1 MTTPAHGNAPS
12 VAPHDADGRWA
23 LLSLAW
29 RESRSTRRRL
39 LLYMSSISLG
49 VAALVAIDSFAANI
63 NRSVRAQSRALVGGD
78 VSFSARQGWSKETN
92 ALLDSL
98 ARTGV
103 TFARQMTFASMATA
117 PLRAA
122 PAAGPPAPSPSGHDT
137 TLAASAPGGATRLA
151 QVRGVTESYPLYGEV
166 TTSPAGRW
174 GVLQER
180 PVALVD
186 PSLLIALD
194 VAVGD
199 TLQLGYG
206 RFEIAGSLVNVPG
219 DPGMAAAI
227 GPRIYIADKYIAS
240 TRLLTFGSRAEYEAF
255 ARLAPGTDAGKWLQA
270 IRPRLDSSRV
280 RARTVSQSELSLTES
295 IDQLANFLGIVGI
308 VALLLGGV
316 GVASGVNAWV
326 ARKIDIVAVLR
337 CVGAT
342 SRQVLLIYATQ
353 AALMGLVGATL
364 GAAIGVGIQF
374 LLPGLLSDVL
384 PLDVQVQLE
393 PAAIATGIALGVWI
407 ALAFALRPL
416 VALRRIS
423 PLQAI
428 RRNVNPPRVPGID
441 WALWTV
447 NLVIAA
453 TVVGIS
459 ATRASVPRDVIGF
472 SGGIAAVLVLLL
484 LSAAL
489 LSRVARAAVSARWP
503 YVVRQ
508 GVANLYRPAN
518 QTRSVVLS
526 LGFGAFLVTTL
537 YLVQSN
543 LLAQLRI
550 TEEASRGN
558 LLFFDV
564 QDDQGPGVD
573 SIVRAAGIPVIQRT
587 PIVTMRIAEVN
598 GKSVAQL
605 APPRGGDSVSQ
616 GGQPPQSPARR
627 RGEGGNGQERR
638 PSGWALRREYR
649 STFRDTLFTGEVLAA
664 GKWFGSTPPA
674 AGAPADEVSLE
685 AAIAEELGVSLGDV
699 ITWDVQGVRIAT
711 RVTSVRTVNWARFEP
726 NFYAVFQSRTL
737 EKAPKTFVLLAA
749 SSDQQQGAL
758 VQSAVVRR
766 FPNVASIDLSLVRKT
781 VGEISRRASLAIRFL
796 AIFSL
801 AMGIPVL
808 FSAVAATRS
817 ERVREGVLLK
827 TLGATRAQIGRILIS
842 EYTMLG
848 VLGSLTGLVLSFGG
862 AWAIMRYIFNRPF
875 AAATA
880 QALGISLA
888 MMGMAVAIGMLSGRD
903 VFKETAMTALRET

>member
-1 MTTPAHGNAPS
+1 MTPASRP
-12 VAPHDADGRWA
+12 DADDQKSS
-23 LLSLAW
+23 LISLAW

-49 VAALVAIDSFAANI
+49 VAALVAIDSFAGNI
-63 NRSVRAQSRALVGGD
+63 NRSVREQSRALVGGD
-78 VSFSARQGWSKETN
+78 VSFGARQGWTKESD
-92 ALLDSL
+92 ALFDSL
-98 ARTGV
+98 TRAGV
-103 TFARQMTFASMATA
+103 VMARQTTFASMATA
-117 PLRAA
+117 PLRPAPSLPA
-122 PAAGPPAPSPSGHDT
+122 PAAAAPGTPADS
-137 TLAASAPGGATRLA
+137 SAPVQGPGGLTRLA
-151 QVRGVTESYPLYGEV
+151 QIRAVTEAYPLYGEV
-166 TTSPAGRW
+166 ITDPAGRW
-174 GVLQER
+174 DELQKR

-194 VAVGD
+194 MSVGD
-199 TLQLGYG
+199 TLTLGYG
-206 RFEIAGSLVNVPG
+206 RFEVAGSLVSVPG

-227 GPRIYIADKYIAS
+227 GPRVYIADRFVGNTK
-240 TRLLTFGSRAEYEAF
+240 LLTFGSRADYDAY
-255 ARLAPGTDAGKWLQA
+255 ARLEPGTDAAAFLSS
-270 IRPRLDSSRV
+270 IRTQLDSSRI
-280 RARTVSQSELSLTES
+280 RARTVSESETSLTES

-353 AALMGLVGATL
+353 AALMGFVGATL
-364 GAAIGVGIQF
+364 GAVIGVGIQF
-374 LLPGLLSDVL
+374 LLPGLLQDVL
-384 PLDVQVQLE
+384 PLDVRVQIE
-393 PAAIATGIALGVWI
+393 PTAIAVGIGLGVWI

-428 RRNVNPPRVPGID
+428 RRNVNPPRAKGID
-441 WALWTV
+441 WATWTV
-447 NLVIAA
+447 NLFIALTVI
-453 TVVGIS
+453 GIS
-459 ATRASVPRDVIGF
+459 ATRANAPRDVIGF
-472 SGGIAAVLVLLL
+472 SAGIAGVLVLLL

-489 LSRVARAAVSARWP
+489 LSRLARLAVRPSWP

-508 GVANLYRPAN
+508 GIANLYRPAN

-558 LLFFDV
+558 LIFFDV
-564 QDDQGPGVD
+564 QDDQSLGVD
-573 SIVRAAGIPVIQRT
+573 SIVKAAQLPVLQRT

-598 GKSVAQL
+598 GKSVAEL
-605 APPRGGDSVSQ
+605 APVRRDDTLSQAGAPQERGTPQ
-616 GGQPPQSPARR
+616 GQD
-627 RGEGGNGQERR
+627 RR

-664 GKWFGSTPPA
+664 GKWFGATKPPA
-674 AGAPADEVSLE
+674 GGPADEVSLE
-685 AAIAEELGVSLGDV
+685 VEVAEGLGVTLGDV
-699 ITWDVQGVRIAT
+699 IVWDVQGVRIPT
-711 RVTSVRTVNWARFEP
+711 RVTSLREVNWARFEP

-737 EKAPKTFVLLAA
+737 AQAPVTFVLLAA
-749 SSDQQQGAL
+749 SEDARASAQ

-766 FPNVASIDLSLVRKT
+766 YPNVASIDLSLVRKT

-796 AIFSL
+796 ALFSL

-808 FSAVAATRS
+808 FSAVAATRR

-827 TLGATRAQIGRILIS
+827 TLGATRAQIGRILVS
-842 EYTMLG
+842 EYTVLG
-848 VLGSLTGLVLSFGG
+848 VLGSLTGMLLSFGG
-862 AWAIMRYIFNRPF
+862 AWAIMTYIFDRPF
-875 AAATA
+875 TAATG
-880 QALGISLA
+880 QALGISAA
-888 MMGMAVAIGMLSGRD
+888 MMLMAVAIGMLSGRD
-903 VFKETAMTALRET
+903 VFKETAMSALREG

>member
-1 MTTPAHGNAPS
+1 MTPAPLAGAPES
-12 VAPHDADGRWA
+12 AQEAGGARTLV
-23 LLSLAW
+23 SLAW

-78 VSFSARQGWSKETN
+78 VSFTARQGWTKQTD
-92 ALLDSL
+92 ALFDSL
-98 ARTGV
+98 GKTGV
-103 TFARQMTFASMATA
+103 TLARETSFASMATSKA
-117 PLRAA
+117 K
-122 PAAGPPAPSPSGHDT
+122 GT
-137 TLAASAPGGATRLA
+137 TRLA
-151 QVRGVTESYPLYGEV
+151 QVRGVTQTYPLYGEV
-166 TTSPAGRW
+166 TTDPAGRW
-174 GVLQER
+174 ADLQQR
-180 PVALVD
+180 RVALVD

-199 TLQLGYG
+199 SLQLGFAS
-206 RFEIAGSLVNVPG
+206 FEIVGSLVNVPG

-227 GPRIYIADKYIAS
+227 GPRIYIGDQYVADTK
-240 TRLLTFGSRAEYEAF
+240 LLTFGSRADYEGF
-255 ARLAPGTDAGKWLQA
+255 ARLRPGVNAEDWLKA
-270 IRPRLDSSRV
+270 IRPTLDSARV
-280 RARTVSQSELSLTES
+280 RSRTVSESESSLTES
-295 IDQLANFLGIVGI
+295 IEQLANFLGIVGI

-353 AALMGLVGATL
+353 AALMGLL
-364 GAAIGVGIQF
+364 GASIGAALGVGIQF
-374 LLPGLLSDVL
+374 FLPGLLKGAL

-393 PAAIATGIALGVWI
+393 PVAIATGIGLGVWI

-428 RRNVNPPRVPGID
+428 RRNVNPPKAPGFD
-441 WALWTV
+441 WAVWMV
-447 NLVIAA
+447 NLFIVL

-459 ATRASVPRDVIGF
+459 ATRANAPREVIGF
-472 SGGIAAVLVLLL
+472 SAGIAGVLVLLL
-484 LSAAL
+484 LSAAV
-489 LSRVARAAVSARWP
+489 LSRVARVSVRAGWP

-564 QDDQGPGVD
+564 QDDQGLGVD
-573 SIVRAAGIPVIQRT
+573 SIVRASGIPVIQRT
-587 PIVTMRIAEVN
+587 PIVTMRIALVN
-598 GKSVAQL
+598 GKTVDEL
-605 APPRGGDSVSQ
+605 APRRPADTLSEGQ
-616 GGQPPQSPARR
+616 GGGQRQRNAQRPQ
-627 RGEGGNGQERR
+627 GERR

-649 STFRDTLFTGEVLAA
+649 STFRDTLFTGEVLLA
-664 GKWFGSTPPA
+664 GKWFGATPPPD
-674 AGAPADEVSLE
+674 GKPADEVSLE
-685 AAIAEELGVSLGDV
+685 SDIADELNVALGDV
-699 ITWDVQGVRIAT
+699 VTWDVQGVRIPT
-711 RVTSVRTVNWARFEP
+711 RVTSIREVNWARFEP

-749 SSDQQQGAL
+749 SDDQKAGAR
-758 VQSAVVRR
+758 VQNAVVRR
-766 FPNVASIDLSLVRKT
+766 YPNVASIDLSLVRKT
-781 VGEISRRASLAIRFL
+781 VGVISRRASLAIRFL

-808 FSAVAATRS
+808 FSAVAATRR

-827 TLGATRAQIGRILIS
+827 TLGATRAQIGRILVS
-842 EYTMLG
+842 EYTVLG

-862 AWAIMRYIFNRPF
+862 AWAIMRYVFDRPF
-875 AAATA
+875 TAATG
-880 QALGISLA
+880 QALGISAA
-888 MMGMAVAIGMLSGRD
+888 MMLMAVAIGMLSGRD
-903 VFKETAMTALRET
+903 VFRETAMSALRES

>member
-1 MTTPAHGNAPS
+1 MTTPSRPEAGDQRS
-12 VAPHDADGRWA
+12 SLV
-23 LLSLAW
+23 SLAW

-49 VAALVAIDSFAANI
+49 VAALVAIDSFAGNI
-63 NRSVRAQSRALVGGD
+63 NRSVREQSRALVGGD
-78 VSFSARQGWSKETN
+78 VSFGARQGWTKESD
-92 ALLDSL
+92 ALFDSL
-98 ARTGV
+98 TRAGV
-103 TFARQMTFASMATA
+103 VMARQTTFASMATA
-117 PLRAA
+117 PLRGAA
-122 PAAGPPAPSPSGHDT
+122 SPPSPGAVTPSTEADST
-137 TLAASAPGGATRLA
+137 TPVQGPGGLTRLA
-151 QVRGVTESYPLYGEV
+151 QIRAVTETYPLYGEV
-166 TTSPAGRW
+166 ITDPAGRW
-174 GVLQER
+174 EELQKR

-194 VAVGD
+194 MAVGD
-199 TLQLGYG
+199 TLTLGYG
-206 RFEIAGSLVNVPG
+206 KFEVAASLVSVPG

-227 GPRIYIADKYIAS
+227 GPRVYIADQFVGTTK
-240 TRLLTFGSRAEYEAF
+240 LLTFGSRADYDAF
-255 ARLAPGTDAGKWLQA
+255 ARLQPGTDAAAFLSS
-270 IRPRLDSSRV
+270 IRTQLDSSKI
-280 RARTVSQSELSLTES
+280 RARTVSESETSLTES

-374 LLPGLLSDVL
+374 LLPGLLKDVL
-384 PLDVQVQLE
+384 PLDVRVQIE
-393 PAAIATGIALGVWI
+393 PTAIAVGIGLGVWI

-428 RRNVNPPRVPGID
+428 RRNVNPPRAKGID
-441 WALWTV
+441 WATWTV
-447 NLVIAA
+447 NLFIAL

-459 ATRASVPRDVIGF
+459 ATRANAPRDVIGF
-472 SGGIAAVLVLLL
+472 SVGIAGVLVLLL

-489 LSRVARAAVSARWP
+489 LSRLARIAVRPSWP

-508 GVANLYRPAN
+508 GIANLYRPAN

-558 LLFFDV
+558 LIFFDV
-564 QDDQGPGVD
+564 QDDQSLGVD
-573 SIVRAAGIPVIQRT
+573 SIVKAAQLPVLQRT

-598 GKSVAQL
+598 GKTVAEL
-605 APPRGGDSVSQ
+605 APPRRDDTLSQ
-616 GGQPPQSPARR
+616 GSAPAREAQQ
-627 RGEGGNGQERR
+627 GEDRR

-664 GKWFGSTPPA
+664 GQWFGATDAPA
-674 AGAPADEVSLE
+674 GGPADEVSLE
-685 AAIAEELGVSLGDV
+685 VDVAEGLGVTLGDV
-699 ITWDVQGVRIAT
+699 IVWDVQGVRIPT
-711 RVTSVRTVNWARFEP
+711 RVTSLREVNWARFEP

-737 EKAPKTFVLLAA
+737 TQAPKTYVLLAA
-749 SSDQQQGAL
+749 SEDARASAQ

-766 FPNVASIDLSLVRKT
+766 YPNVASIDLSLVRKT

-808 FSAVAATRS
+808 FSAVAATRR

-827 TLGATRAQIGRILIS
+827 TLGATRAQIGRILVS
-842 EYTMLG
+842 EYTVLG
-848 VLGSLTGLVLSFGG
+848 VLGSLTGLLLSFGG
-862 AWAIMRYIFNRPF
+862 AWAIMTYIFDRPF
-875 AAATA
+875 TAATG
-880 QALGISLA
+880 QALGISAA
-888 MMGMAVAIGMLSGRD
+888 MMLMAVAIGMLSGRD
-903 VFKETAMTALRET
+903 VFKETAMSALREG

>member
-1 MTTPAHGNAPS
+1 MSGSAGGGGA
-12 VAPHDADGRWA
+12 AA
-23 LLSLAW
+23 LVSLAW

-63 NRSVRAQSRALVGGD
+63 NRSVRSQSRALVGGD
-78 VSFSARQGWSKETN
+78 VSFSARQGWTPAADS
-92 ALLDSL
+92 LLDSL
-98 ARTGV
+98 GATGV
-103 TFARQMTFASMATA
+103 TLARETSFASMATA
-117 PLRAA
+117 KAK
-122 PAAGPPAPSPSGHDT
+122 GT
-137 TLAASAPGGATRLA
+137 TRLA
-151 QVRGVTESYPLYGEV
+151 QVRGVTDAYPLYGEV
-166 TTSPAGRW
+166 TTEPAGRW
-174 GVLQER
+174 ASLRAGR
-180 PVALVD
+180 VALVD

-199 TLQLGYG
+199 SLQLGYAT
-206 RFEIAGSLVNVPG
+206 FEIAGSLVNVPG

-227 GPRIYIADKYIAS
+227 GPRIYIADRHIAD
-240 TRLLTFGSRAEYEAF
+240 TRLLSFGSRADYEAF
-255 ARLAPGTDAGKWLQA
+255 ARLDAGVNAEKWLA
-270 IRPRLDSSRV
+270 SIRPRLDSAKV
-280 RARTVSQSELSLTES
+280 RARTVSESETSLTES

-353 AALMGLVGATL
+353 AALMGLVGATI
-364 GAAIGVGIQF
+364 GALIGIAIQF
-374 LLPGLLSDVL
+374 ALPSLLAGTL

-393 PAAIATGIALGVWI
+393 PMAIATGIALGVWI

-428 RRNVNPPRVPGID
+428 RRNVNPPRAPGFD

-447 NLVIAA
+447 NLFIAA
-453 TVVGIS
+453 TLVGIS
-459 ATRASVPRDVIGF
+459 ATRANAPREVVGF
-472 SGGIAAVLVLLL
+472 SAGIAGVLALLL
-484 LSAAL
+484 ISAAL
-489 LSRVARAAVSARWP
+489 LSRLARASVSAHWP

-508 GVANLYRPAN
+508 GIANLHRPAN

-564 QDDQGPGVD
+564 QDDQGLGVD
-573 SIVRAAGIPVIQRT
+573 SIVRASGIPVIQRT
-587 PIVTMRIAEVN
+587 PIVTMRIALVN
-598 GKSVAQL
+598 GKTPDEL
-605 APPRGGDSVSQ
+605 APRRSADTLGEGQ
-616 GGQPPQSPARR
+616 GGGGGRGQRQRAQGDARPA
-627 RGEGGNGQERR
+627 
-638 PSGWALRREYR
+638 GWALRREYR
-649 STFRDTLFTGEVLAA
+649 STFRDTLFTGEKLLA
-664 GKWFGSTPPA
+664 GRWFGATPPSD
-674 AGAPADEVSLE
+674 GTPVDEVSLE
-685 AAIAEELGVSLGDV
+685 SDIAQDLRVSLGDV
-699 ITWDVQGVRIAT
+699 ITWDVQGVRIPT
-711 RVTSVRTVNWARFEP
+711 RLTSIREVNWARFEP
-726 NFYAVFQSRTL
+726 NFYAVFQTRTL
-737 EKAPKTFVLLAA
+737 AQAPKTFVLLGAA
-749 SSDQQQGAL
+749 TNPTLTAQ

-766 FPNVASIDLSLVRKT
+766 YPNVASIDLSLVRKT
-781 VGEISRRASLAIRFL
+781 VGEISQRASLAIRFL

-808 FSAVAATRS
+808 FSAVAATRR

-827 TLGATRAQIGRILIS
+827 TLGATRAQIGRILVS
-842 EYTMLG
+842 EYTVLG

-862 AWAIMRYIFNRPF
+862 AWAIMRFIFDRPF
-875 AAATA
+875 TAATG
-880 QALGISLA
+880 QALGISAA
-888 MMGMAVAIGMLSGRD
+888 MMAMAVLIGMLSGRD
-903 VFKETAMTALRET
+903 VFKETAMSALREG

>member
-1 MTTPAHGNAPS
+1 MSGASPTNAPGGS
-12 VAPHDADGRWA
+12 ATSSLV
-23 LLSLAW
+23 SLAW

-78 VSFSARQGWSKETN
+78 VSFSARQGWTKGIDT
-92 ALLDSL
+92 LFDSL
-98 ARTGV
+98 GATGV
-103 TFARQMTFASMATA
+103 TLARETSFASMATA
-117 PLRAA
+117 KAK
-122 PAAGPPAPSPSGHDT
+122 GT
-137 TLAASAPGGATRLA
+137 TRLA
-151 QVRGVTESYPLYGEV
+151 QVRGVTDAYPLYGEV
-166 TTSPAGRW
+166 TTEPAGRW
-174 GVLQER
+174 AALQQGR
-180 PVALVD
+180 VALVD

-199 TLQLGYG
+199 SLQLGYAT
-206 RFEIAGSLVNVPG
+206 FEIAGSLVNVPG

-227 GPRIYIADKYIAS
+227 GPRIYIADRHVADTK
-240 TRLLTFGSRAEYEAF
+240 LLTFGSRADYEAF
-255 ARLAPGTDAGKWLQA
+255 ARLRPWVDAENWLKA
-270 IRPRLDSSRV
+270 IRPRLDSARV
-280 RARTVSQSELSLTES
+280 RARTVSESETSLTES

-353 AALMGLVGATL
+353 AALMGLL
-364 GAAIGVGIQF
+364 GASIGALIGIAIQF
-374 LLPGLLSDVL
+374 ALPGLLKGAL
-384 PLDVQVQLE
+384 PLDVQVQVE
-393 PAAIATGIALGVWI
+393 PTAIATGIALGVWI

-428 RRNVNPPRVPGID
+428 RRNVNPPKALGFD

-447 NLVIAA
+447 NLFIAA

-459 ATRASVPRDVIGF
+459 ATRANAPREVIGF
-472 SGGIAAVLVLLL
+472 SAGIAGVLVLLV

-489 LSRVARAAVSARWP
+489 LSRVARASVSARWP
-503 YVVRQ
+503 YVIRQ

-564 QDDQGPGVD
+564 QDDQGLGVD

-587 PIVTMRIAEVN
+587 PIVTMRIALVN
-598 GKSVAQL
+598 GKTPDEL
-605 APPRGGDSVSQ
+605 APRRSADTLGEAQ
-616 GGQPPQSPARR
+616 GGGAGGGARGRNAQRPQ
-627 RGEGGNGQERR
+627 GERR
-638 PSGWALRREYR
+638 PAGWALRREYR
-649 STFRDTLFTGEVLAA
+649 STFRDTLFTGETVLA
-664 GKWFGSTPPA
+664 GKWFGQTPAPT
-674 AGAPADEVSLE
+674 GKPADEVSLE
-685 AAIAEELGVSLGDV
+685 SDIADDLNVALGDV
-699 ITWDVQGVRIAT
+699 ITWDVQGVRIPT
-711 RVTSVRTVNWARFEP
+711 RVTSIREVNWARFEP
-726 NFYAVFQSRTL
+726 NFYAVFQSKTL
-737 EKAPKTFVLLAA
+737 AQAPKTFVLLGAA
-749 SSDQQQGAL
+749 TDPRLTAQ

-766 FPNVASIDLSLVRKT
+766 YPNVASIDLSLVRKT

-808 FSAVAATRS
+808 FSAVAATRR

-827 TLGATRAQIGRILIS
+827 TLGATRAQIGRILVS
-842 EYTMLG
+842 EYTVLG

-862 AWAIMRYIFNRPF
+862 AWAIMRYVFDRPF
-875 AAATA
+875 TAATA
-880 QALGISLA
+880 QALGISAA
-888 MMGMAVAIGMLSGRD
+888 MMGMAVLIGMLSGRD
-903 VFKETAMTALRET
+903 VFKETAMTALREN

>member
-1 MTTPAHGNAPS
+1 MTGSARDGT
-12 VAPHDADGRWA
+12 VAPGTRQPEGRWA

-78 VSFSARQGWSKETN
+78 VSFSARQGWSKGVN

-98 ARTGV
+98 AGTGV
-103 TFARQMTFASMATA
+103 TFARQTTFASMATA
-117 PLRAA
+117 PL
-122 PAAGPPAPSPSGHDT
+122 GN
-137 TLAASAPGGATRLA
+137 TRLA
-151 QVRGVTESYPLYGEV
+151 QVRGVTAAYPLYGEV
-166 TTSPAGRW
+166 TTAPAGRW

-186 PSLLIALD
+186 PAILIALD

-199 TLQLGYG
+199 TLQLGYAK
-206 RFEIAGSLVNVPG
+206 FEIAASLVSVPG

-227 GPRIYIADKYIAS
+227 GPRIYIADKYIAD
-240 TRLLTFGSRAEYEAF
+240 TRLLTFGSRADYEAF
-255 ARLAPGTDAGKWLQA
+255 ARLAPGTDAAKWLGA
-270 IRPRLDSSRV
+270 IRPRLDSARV

-353 AALMGLVGATL
+353 AALMGLVGATI
-364 GAAIGVGIQF
+364 GAVLGVGIQF
-374 LLPGLLSDVL
+374 LLPGLLDDVL

-393 PAAIATGIALGVWI
+393 PVAIATGIALGVWI

-416 VALRRIS
+416 LALRRIS

-428 RRNVNPPRVPGID
+428 RRNVNPPEVRGID
-441 WALWTV
+441 WVLWTV
-447 NLVIAA
+447 NLFIAA

-459 ATRASVPRDVIGF
+459 ATRANTPRDVIGF
-472 SGGIAAVLVLLL
+472 SAGIAGVLVLLL

-489 LSRVARAAVSARWP
+489 LSRLARATVSARWP

-508 GVANLYRPAN
+508 GIANLYRPAN

-537 YLVQSN
+537 YLVQGN
-543 LLAQLRI
+543 LLAQLRL

-558 LLFFDV
+558 LIFFDV
-564 QDDQGPGVD
+564 QDDQGAGVD
-573 SIVRAAGIPVIQRT
+573 SIVRTSGIPVIQRT

-598 GKSVAQL
+598 GKPVAEL
-605 APPRGGDSVSQ
+605 APPRRDDDTLSQ
-616 GGQPPQSPARR
+616 GNPPPRQSGQG
-627 RGEGGNGQERR
+627 RGAGTQDRR

-649 STFRDTLFTGEVLAA
+649 STYRDTLFTGEILAE
-664 GKWFGSTPPA
+664 GKWFGATPPA
-674 AGAPADEVSLE
+674 PGGPADEVSLE
-685 AAIAEELGVSLGDV
+685 SDIAEELGVSLGDV
-699 ITWDVQGVRIAT
+699 VTWDVQGVRIPT
-711 RVTSVRTVNWARFEP
+711 RVTSLRTVNWARFEP
-726 NFYAVFQSRTL
+726 NFYAVFQARTL
-737 EKAPKTFVLLAA
+737 EKAPRTFVLLGASTDQRLAA
-749 SSDQQQGAL
+749 Q

-766 FPNVASIDLSLVRKT
+766 YPNVASIDLTLVRKT
-781 VGEISRRASLAIRFL
+781 VGEISNRASLAIRFL
-796 AIFSL
+796 ALFSL

-808 FSAVAATRS
+808 FAAVAATRR

-827 TLGATRAQIGRILIS
+827 TLGATRAQIGRILVS
-842 EYTMLG
+842 EYTVLG

-862 AWAIMRYIFNRPF
+862 AWAIMRYVFERPF
-875 AAATA
+875 TAATG
-880 QALGISLA
+880 QALGISAA
-888 MMGMAVAIGMLSGRD
+888 MMALAVAIGMLSGRD
-903 VFKETAMTALRET
+903 VFKETAMTALREN

>member
-1 MTTPAHGNAPS
+1 MSVPGSTPSREPQTGGS
-12 VAPHDADGRWA
+12 GTLV
-23 LLSLAW
+23 SLAW

-78 VSFSARQGWSKETN
+78 VSFSARQGWTKQTD
-92 ALLDSL
+92 ALFDSL
-98 ARTGV
+98 GKTGV
-103 TFARQMTFASMATA
+103 TLARETSFASMATSKSK
-117 PLRAA
+117 
-122 PAAGPPAPSPSGHDT
+122 GT
-137 TLAASAPGGATRLA
+137 TRLA
-151 QVRGVTESYPLYGEV
+151 QIRGVTATYPLYGEV
-166 TTSPAGRW
+166 TTEPAGRW
-174 GVLQER
+174 NELHER
-180 PVALVD
+180 PVAFVD

-199 TLQLGYG
+199 TLKLGFAE
-206 RFEIAGSLVNVPG
+206 FEIAGSLVNVPG

-227 GPRIYIADKYIAS
+227 GPRIYIADRYLADTK
-240 TRLLTFGSRAEYEAF
+240 LLTFGSRAEYEAF
-255 ARLAPGTDAGKWLQA
+255 ARLQTGSNAESWLKA
-270 IRPRLDSSRV
+270 IRPLLDSSRV
-280 RARTVSQSELSLTES
+280 RARTVSESESSLTES

-353 AALMGLVGATL
+353 AALMGFL
-364 GAAIGVGIQF
+364 GASIGAALGVGIQF
-374 LLPGLLSDVL
+374 FLPGLLKGAL

-393 PAAIATGIALGVWI
+393 PTAIATGIGLGVWI

-428 RRNVNPPRVPGID
+428 RRNVNPPKAGFD
-441 WALWTV
+441 WAVWMV
-447 NLVIAA
+447 NLFIAA

-459 ATRASVPRDVIGF
+459 ATRANAPREVIGF
-472 SGGIAAVLVLLL
+472 SAGIAGVLVLLL
-484 LSAAL
+484 LSAAI
-489 LSRVARAAVSARWP
+489 LSRVARVSVRAGWP

-564 QDDQGPGVD
+564 QDDQGLGVD

-587 PIVTMRIAEVN
+587 PIVTMRIAMVN
-598 GKSVAQL
+598 GKTVDEL
-605 APPRGGDSVSQ
+605 APRRSADTLAEGQ
-616 GGQPPQSPARR
+616 GGPPRQRNAQ
-627 RGEGGNGQERR
+627 GNQGERR
-638 PSGWALRREYR
+638 PAGWALRREYR
-649 STFRDTLFTGEVLAA
+649 STFRDTLFTGEVVLA
-664 GKWFGSTPPA
+664 GKWFGATPPPD
-674 AGAPADEVSLE
+674 GKPDDEVSLE
-685 AAIAEELGVSLGDV
+685 SDIADELNVALGDV
-699 ITWDVQGVRIAT
+699 ITWDVQGVRIPT
-711 RVTSVRTVNWARFEP
+711 RVTSIREVNWARFEP
-726 NFYAVFQSRTL
+726 NFYAVFQSKSL
-737 EKAPKTFVLLAA
+737 EKAPKTYVLLAA
-749 SSDQQQGAL
+749 SDDQKAAAR
-758 VQSAVVRR
+758 VQSSVVRR
-766 FPNVASIDLSLVRKT
+766 YPNVASIDLSLVRKT

-808 FSAVAATRS
+808 FSAVAATRR

-827 TLGATRAQIGRILIS
+827 TLGATRAQIGRILVS
-842 EYTMLG
+842 EYTVLG
-848 VLGSLTGLVLSFGG
+848 VLGSLTGLLLSFGG
-862 AWAIMRYIFNRPF
+862 AWAIMHYVFDRPF
-875 AAATA
+875 TAAIA
-880 QALGISLA
+880 QALGISAA
-888 MMGMAVAIGMLSGRD
+888 MMLMAVAIGMLSGRD
-903 VFKETAMTALRET
+903 VFKETAMSALRES

>member
-1 MTTPAHGNAPS
+1 MSVPGSTPSREPQTGGS
-12 VAPHDADGRWA
+12 GSLV
-23 LLSLAW
+23 SLAW

-78 VSFSARQGWSKETN
+78 VSFSARQGWTRQT
-92 ALLDSL
+92 DSL
-98 ARTGV
+98 FDSLGKTGV
-103 TFARQMTFASMATA
+103 TLARETSFASMATSKSK
-117 PLRAA
+117 
-122 PAAGPPAPSPSGHDT
+122 GT
-137 TLAASAPGGATRLA
+137 TRLA
-151 QVRGVTESYPLYGEV
+151 QIRGVTATYPLYGEV
-166 TTSPAGRW
+166 TTEPAGRW
-174 GVLQER
+174 RELHER
-180 PVALVD
+180 PVAFVD

-199 TLQLGYG
+199 TLQLGFAT
-206 RFEIAGSLVNVPG
+206 FEIAGSLVNVPG

-227 GPRIYIADKYIAS
+227 GPRIYIADRYLADTK
-240 TRLLTFGSRAEYEAF
+240 LLTFGSRAEYEAF
-255 ARLAPGTDAGKWLQA
+255 ARLRAGTDGESWLKA
-270 IRPRLDSSRV
+270 IRPLLDSSRV
-280 RARTVSQSELSLTES
+280 RARTVSQSESSLTES

-353 AALMGLVGATL
+353 AALMGFL
-364 GAAIGVGIQF
+364 GASIGAALGVGIQF
-374 LLPGLLSDVL
+374 LLPGLLKGTL

-393 PAAIATGIALGVWI
+393 PTAIATGIGLGVWI

-428 RRNVNPPRVPGID
+428 RRNVNPPKASFD
-441 WALWTV
+441 WAVWMV
-447 NLVIAA
+447 NLFIAA

-459 ATRASVPRDVIGF
+459 ATRANAPREVIGF
-472 SGGIAAVLVLLL
+472 SGGIAGVLLLLL
-484 LSAAL
+484 LSAAI
-489 LSRVARAAVSARWP
+489 LSRVARVSVRAGWP

-564 QDDQGPGVD
+564 QDDQGLGVD
-573 SIVRAAGIPVIQRT
+573 SIVRASGIPVIQRT
-587 PIVTMRIAEVN
+587 PIVTMRIAMVN
-598 GKSVAQL
+598 GKTVDEL
-605 APPRGGDSVSQ
+605 APRRSADTLAEGQ
-616 GGQPPQSPARR
+616 GGQQRNAQRQQ
-627 RGEGGNGQERR
+627 GERR
-638 PSGWALRREYR
+638 PAGWALRREYR
-649 STFRDTLFTGEVLAA
+649 STFRDTLFTGEVLLT
-664 GKWFGSTPPA
+664 GKWFGATPPPE
-674 AGAPADEVSLE
+674 GKPADEVSLE
-685 AAIAEELGVSLGDV
+685 SDIADELSVALGDV
-699 ITWDVQGVRIAT
+699 ITWDVQGVRIPT
-711 RVTSVRTVNWARFEP
+711 RVTSIREVNWARFEP
-726 NFYAVFQSRTL
+726 NFYAVFQSTSL
-737 EKAPKTFVLLAA
+737 AKAPKTYVLLAA
-749 SSDQQQGAL
+749 SDDQKAAAR

-766 FPNVASIDLSLVRKT
+766 YPNVASIDLSLVRKT

-808 FSAVAATRS
+808 FSAVAATRR

-827 TLGATRAQIGRILIS
+827 TLGATRAQIGRILVS
-842 EYTMLG
+842 EYTVLG
-848 VLGSLTGLVLSFGG
+848 VLGSLTGLLLSFGG
-862 AWAIMRYIFNRPF
+862 AWAIMRYVFDRPF
-875 AAATA
+875 TAAIG
-880 QALGISLA
+880 QALGISAA
-888 MMGMAVAIGMLSGRD
+888 MMLMAVAIGMLSGRD
-903 VFKETAMTALRET
+903 VFKETAMSALRES

>member
-1 MTTPAHGNAPS
+1 MSGAPSGTAAGNA
-12 VAPHDADGRWA
+12 AGNAAGAAA
-23 LLSLAW
+23 LVSLAW

-78 VSFSARQGWSKETN
+78 VSFSARQGWSP
-92 ALLDSL
+92 AADSLLDSL
-98 ARTGV
+98 GATGV
-103 TFARQMTFASMATA
+103 TLARETSFASMATA
-117 PLRAA
+117 KSK
-122 PAAGPPAPSPSGHDT
+122 GT
-137 TLAASAPGGATRLA
+137 TRLA
-151 QVRGVTESYPLYGEV
+151 QVRGVTDTYPLYGEV
-166 TTSPAGRW
+166 TTEPAGRW
-174 GVLQER
+174 ASLRAGR
-180 PVALVD
+180 VALVD

-199 TLQLGYG
+199 SLQLGYAT
-206 RFEIAGSLVNVPG
+206 FEIAGSLVNVPG

-227 GPRIYIADKYIAS
+227 GPRIYIADRHIAE
-240 TRLLTFGSRAEYEAF
+240 TKLLTFGSRADYEAF
-255 ARLAPGTDAGKWLQA
+255 ARLNPGENAESWLKA
-270 IRPRLDSSRV
+270 IRPRLDSAKV
-280 RARTVSQSELSLTES
+280 RARTVSESETSLTES

-353 AALMGLVGATL
+353 AALMGLVGATI
-364 GAAIGVGIQF
+364 GAGIGIGIQF
-374 LLPGLLSDVL
+374 ALPQLLKGTL

-393 PAAIATGIALGVWI
+393 STAIATGIALGVWI

-416 VALRRIS
+416 VVLRRIS

-428 RRNVNPPRVPGID
+428 RRNVNPPKAPGFD

-447 NLVIAA
+447 NLFIAA

-459 ATRASVPRDVIGF
+459 ATRANAPREVVGF
-472 SGGIAAVLVLLL
+472 SAGIAGVLLL
-484 LSAAL
+484 LLISAAL
-489 LSRVARAAVSARWP
+489 LSRIARASVSARWP

-508 GVANLYRPAN
+508 GIANLYRPAN

-564 QDDQGPGVD
+564 QDDQGLGVD
-573 SIVRAAGIPVIQRT
+573 SIVRASGIPVIQRT
-587 PIVTMRIAEVN
+587 PIVTMRIASVN
-598 GKSVAQL
+598 GKTPDEL
-605 APPRGGDSVSQ
+605 APRRSADTLSDAQ
-616 GGQPPQSPARR
+616 GGGGGRR
-627 RGEGGNGQERR
+627 RERGQGDGR
-638 PSGWALRREYR
+638 PAGWALRREYR
-649 STFRDTLFTGEVLAA
+649 STFRDTLFTGEKLLA
-664 GKWFGSTPPA
+664 GKWFGQTPAPD
-674 AGAPADEVSLE
+674 GKPADEVSLE
-685 AAIAEELGVSLGDV
+685 SDIADELKVTLGDV
-699 ITWDVQGVRIAT
+699 ITWDVQGVKIPT
-711 RVTSVRTVNWARFEP
+711 RLTSIREVNWARFEP
-726 NFYAVFQSRTL
+726 NFYAVFQSKTL
-737 EKAPKTFVLLAA
+737 AQAPKTFVLLGAA
-749 SSDQQQGAL
+749 TDPKLTAQ

-766 FPNVASIDLSLVRKT
+766 YPNVASSDLSLVRKT

-808 FSAVAATRS
+808 FSAVAATRR

-827 TLGATRAQIGRILIS
+827 TLGATRAQIGRILVS
-842 EYTMLG
+842 EYTVLG
-848 VLGSLTGLVLSFGG
+848 VLGSLTGLLLSFGG
-862 AWAIMRYIFNRPF
+862 AWAIMRYIFDRPF
-875 AAATA
+875 TAATG
-880 QALGISLA
+880 QALGISAA
-888 MMGMAVAIGMLSGRD
+888 MMAMAVLIGMLSGRD
-903 VFKETAMTALRET
+903 VFKETAMSALRES